1 MGIENGRL
9 HGRVW
14 VLYVGSRSGLSA
26 YAKSHDGVW
35 FARKEE
41 IARWALQQRQFTPV
55 VHRGPSSET
64 GLP

>member
-1 MGIENGRL
+1 MVIGMHDRL
-9 HGRVW
+9 
-14 VLYVGSRSGLSA
+14 SGHANRTRALDRFFT

-35 FARKEE
+35 FARKDE

-55 VHRGPSSET
+55 VHRAPPSET